1 MAASGNNSKS
11 FLALFVCLSR
21 FIFLTGIILLQ
32 PKQVSL
38 TRNTDF
44 LIKMLSFFGIFF
56 PCLFPSG
63 SWAINILD
71 LMIDC
76 FVMKIASGLVPRR
89 QPFKKYRCYSLDS
102 PWPSLSSD
110 PGHPCH
116 RRLAAGQHP
125 PAPVDVGLLLGQHPP
140 APVEVEGWA
149 GCAETWLFTQKSCG
163 QEGTVN
169 LKMKAGSAH
178 SVFLLILTTPQMSS
192 GRDRVCRV
200 SGTINEQNVQLF
212 PS

>member
-1 MAASGNNSKS
+1 
-11 FLALFVCLSR
+11 
-21 FIFLTGIILLQ
+21 
-32 PKQVSL
+32 
-38 TRNTDF
+38 
-44 LIKMLSFFGIFF
+44 MLSFFGIFF

-212 PS
+212 PSWLLCLKKNIYVHCWVRSQHHKEPGFVHLGTNMTCFQNLKKARGVTS